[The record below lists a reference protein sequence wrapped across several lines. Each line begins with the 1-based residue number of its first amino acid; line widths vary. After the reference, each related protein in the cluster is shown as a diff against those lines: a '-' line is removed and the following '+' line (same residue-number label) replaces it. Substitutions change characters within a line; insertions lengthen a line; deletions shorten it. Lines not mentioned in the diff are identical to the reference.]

1 MGTVVCKQINNCTNV
16 HTLKTELF
24 VVKEVVMTKKTSTKC
39 NKGESKKDPY
49 SRFKGVK
56 PQENTSNI
64 EVSLPSKVNINQEKQ
79 YTTSGNSIN
88 MSEEDFR
95 KMLHCILWRPT

>member
-1 MGTVVCKQINNCTNV
+1 MGTVVCKQINNFTNV

-39 NKGESKKDPY
+39 NKGESEKDPY

-95 KMLHCILWRPT
+95 KMLFFGDQLD